1 MHQPDAHI
9 ICLDV
14 EKRGGMMQE
23 LETSLQE
30 HGWNHSL
37 HAACNGWK
45 LTAQDWQRRGVRLV
59 EGSKISQQPGAQG
72 CLWSHMDL
80 WELCV
85 DQGRPIIILESDAL
99 CLGPWKESWNYHEH
113 VVKIAYKF
121 NLLRPN
127 KRTGQWSPGATGY
140 HISPQGAAL
149 LLGYVAETSA
159 LEADKLLGTRIV
171 QWTHGPRLFDINTR
185 SYSRSSTRSKSLG
198 DYERLIGKS

>member
-1 MHQPDAHI
+1 MEAHGPG
-9 ICLDV
+9 L
-14 EKRGGMMQE
+14 
-23 LETSLQE
+23 
-30 HGWNHSL
+30 
-37 HAACNGWK
+37 AA
-45 LTAQDWQRRGVRLV
+45 
-59 EGSKISQQPGAQG
+59 EGSALGGGQQNFAATGRTGLPVEPHGSLGTVRGQGA
-72 CLWSHMDL
+72 
-80 WELCV
+80 
-85 DQGRPIIILESDAL
+85 RPIIILESDAL